1 MHTLG
6 INAAFH
12 DSAASLVKDGE
23 LIAAAEERK
32 IYPRKT
38 CKKANTFFCI

>member
-12 DSAASLVKDGE
+12 DSAASLVKDGG
-23 LIAAAEERK
+23 
-32 IYPRKT
+32 IYSGRG
-38 CKKANTFFCI
+38 KKDLPT